1 MQTQS
6 LTMTVSIPRIFSW
19 TPTYETMQDFLL
31 IQLTEY
37 ADIVRHIEDVYLNKL
52 VNLAEY
58 LKIQIDENEFTSIG
72 QIKLR

>member
-1 MQTQS
+1 
-6 LTMTVSIPRIFSW
+6 
-19 TPTYETMQDFLL
+19 MQDFLL

-37 ADIVRHIEDVYLNKL
+37 ADIVRHIEDVYLKHVYLNKL